1 MNFRRPILAMLLLAS
16 SLFIMGCAD
25 NFLSKYEGEK
35 IGIEVNVL
43 DETSIVSGSDSYIND
58 HLVKYIM
65 KNKKMDVMAI
75 HPEIIEKYGPS
86 AKQEN
91 RWRLMQEL
99 GLDYLLVIDLDDIQF
114 DFGSKIVEKGAF
126 SFDIELIEEF
136 HVSLICY
143 LYDNKTSGPVF
154 TGSSKGFHSCSID
167 SGRDLGY
174 RYMLA
179 VVNALKKTG
188 INKRPHV

>member
-1 MNFRRPILAMLLLAS
+1 MAILLLAS

-25 NFLSKYEGEK
+25 NFLSKYAGEK

-43 DETSIVSGSDSYIND
+43 DETSMVSGSYIND

-65 KNKKMDVMAI
+65 KNKKMDVTAI

-86 AKQEN
+86 TKQEN

-99 GLDYLLVIDLDDIQF
+99 GLDYLLVIDLDDIQL
-114 DFGSKIVEKGAF
+114 DFGSRTVKKGVF

-136 HVSLICY
+136 HVSLTCY

-154 TGSSKGFHSCSID
+154 TGSSKGFHSCSFG
-167 SGRDLGY
+167 SVGDLGY

-188 INKRPHV
+188 INKRSHI